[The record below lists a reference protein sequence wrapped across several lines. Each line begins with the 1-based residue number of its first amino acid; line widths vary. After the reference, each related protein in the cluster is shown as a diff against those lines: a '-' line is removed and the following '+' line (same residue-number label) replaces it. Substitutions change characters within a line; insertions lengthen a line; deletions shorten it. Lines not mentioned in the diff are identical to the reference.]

1 MKRILFACLA
11 FCLLASGA
19 AADEVTATLEPAQVS
34 VGDTAQLTVTVNGS
48 QSAEPSMPDIP
59 GLDIVRVSQSTQV
72 QMINGDTTIS
82 SAQTYEVTPQH
93 AGNFTIPP
101 IRAGSARSKPLSLRV
116 TGSGSANSAGGAAQ
130 SPSGTPAAALPP
142 PNVQMPSADNPAPGD
157 GRFGFIQVAVPKS
170 QLYVGELLPVD
181 ISAFI
186 PARMSAQTEGPP
198 TLTSDGLALNPLG
211 PKPEQK
217 TRVVNGRPYIVLTWH
232 TAVTAI
238 KAGEFSL
245 GLEMPIVVM
254 VREQQRHQ
262 RTGNDLFD
270 QFFNDSFA
278 REVQKEVKLTNE
290 PVSLAVQELPDTHRP
305 AEFGGAIGQ
314 FELHASAA
322 PTKVAAGDPITLR
335 LELSGSGDFDRA
347 SSTMVAGTNGW
358 KTYPPK
364 SSFQAD
370 DSASYKGTKTFEQLI
385 IPEDDSVKEIP
396 ALSFSF
402 FDPKT
407 GKYETCTT
415 QPILVTVSGAPAA
428 LTAANVPA
436 ASSGVL
442 APSAPDLVPNKV
454 EPGHFV
460 ASLQPV
466 FMSPWFIAAQ
476 GLPLCALA
484 GGLLFLRRQ
493 RRLAADPRH
502 ARASAAERAIA
513 AQLAGMDQAIR
524 QHASSD
530 FFLCARSALQQRLG
544 ERWDVRPE
552 TITLAEISTR
562 MNGAGDGIRPIFEM
576 ADQASYSGQNL
587 GDADFRQ
594 WRELVVAQLKALE
607 KES

>member
-1 MKRILFACLA
+1 MKRVILAYA
-11 FCLLASGA
+11 VFCLLAGVA

-34 VGDTAQLTVTVNGS
+34 VGETAQLTVTVSGA
-48 QSAEPSMPDIP
+48 QSADPSIPDIP
-59 GLDIVRVSQSTQV
+59 GLEIVRVSQSTQV
-72 QMINGDTTIS
+72 QMINGDTTVS
-82 SAQTYEVTPQH
+82 SAQIYEVTPQR
-93 AGNFTIPP
+93 AGNFNIPP
-101 IRAGSARSKPLSLRV
+101 IKAGEARSKPLSLRV
-116 TGSGSANSAGGAAQ
+116 TGSGSGNSSSGTSQNSAGGA
-130 SPSGTPAAALPP
+130 AAALPP
-142 PNVQMPSADNPAPGD
+142 PNVQMPSPDNPPGD

-186 PARMSAQTEGPP
+186 PARMPAQTEGPP
-198 TLTSDGLALNPLG
+198 TLTSDGLALNPLN

-217 TRVVNGRPYIVLTWH
+217 TRMVSGRPYIVLTWH

-238 KAGEFSL
+238 KPGEFSL

-290 PVSLAVQELPDTHRP
+290 PVSLTVQELPTAHRP
-305 AEFGGAIGQ
+305 ADFGGAIGQ
-314 FELHASAA
+314 FELRASAA
-322 PTKVAAGDPITLR
+322 PTKVTAGDPITLR

-347 SSTMVAGTNGW
+347 ASTMVAGTNEW

-364 SSFQAD
+364 NSFQAD
-370 DSASYKGTKTFEQLI
+370 DSADYKGTKTFEQLI
-385 IPEDDSVKEIP
+385 IPQDDSVKEIP
-396 ALSFSF
+396 AMRFSF
-402 FDPKT
+402 FNPKT
-407 GKYETCTT
+407 GRYETRTT
-415 QPILVTVSGAPAA
+415 QPIPVTVTGAPAA
-428 LTAANVPA
+428 VAAANGPA
-436 ASSGVL
+436 ANPGMP
-442 APSAPDLVPNKV
+442 APVAPDLVPNKV

-460 ASLQPV
+460 ATLQPV
-466 FMSPWFIAAQ
+466 FMSPWFVAAQ

-524 QHASSD
+524 QQASGP

-544 ERWDVRPE
+544 ERWNVRPE
-552 TITLAEISTR
+552 TITLAEISSR
-562 MNGAGDGIRPIFEM
+562 LNGAGDGIRPIFEM

-587 GDADFRQ
+587 GDADFRE
-594 WRELVVAQLKALE
+594 WKELVLAQLKVLE
-607 KES
+607 KAS